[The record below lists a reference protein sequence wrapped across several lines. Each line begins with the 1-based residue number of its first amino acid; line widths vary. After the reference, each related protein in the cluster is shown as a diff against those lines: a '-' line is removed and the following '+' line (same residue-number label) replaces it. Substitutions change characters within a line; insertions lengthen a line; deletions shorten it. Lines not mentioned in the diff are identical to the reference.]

1 MNTRRH
7 QVALYVASLE
17 VSQDCLNRLQRIFD
31 TSQDY
36 PEIPPNPGYIH
47 HIVEADTWANDLG
60 LEEIYERHRREY
72 YPTFYA
78 KPIAVVDRRTSEDES
93 VILIAPELGENGE
106 FETKWFRIDSVKV
119 VSAAMNLEISNQ
131 SVDDVSFFFS
141 FHTTRIIVERGD
153 SIAVFEYCLY
163 RWDLEKVP
171 RWHSLFGRESERTF
185 RRGLAERTGF

>member
-7 QVALYVASLE
+7 QVALYVASLD
-17 VSQDCLNRLQRIFD
+17 VSQDCLDRLQRIFD

-78 KPIAVVDRRTSEDES
+78 KPIALVDRRTSEDES
-93 VILIAPELGENGE
+93 VILVAPELGESGE
-106 FETKWFRIDSVKV
+106 FETKWLRIDSVRV
-119 VSAAMNLEISNQ
+119 VGAAMNLEISKQ
-131 SVDDVSFFFS
+131 SVDDVSFFLS
-141 FHTTRIIVERGD
+141 FHTIGIIR
-153 SIAVFEYCLY
+153 
-163 RWDLEKVP
+163 
-171 RWHSLFGRESERTF
+171 
-185 RRGLAERTGF
+185 